1 MTEPRKVNDSVII
14 AEAIRLVQDGVSVTF
29 PVNGKSMLPF
39 IVGGRDS
46 VILEKPKDL
55 RCGDVVLA
63 WVETEK
69 RDGKHYVVHRIL
81 SMDSDVVTL
90 MGDGNLVLREF
101 CKREEVFAKVSLVV
115 KPGGKKLSL
124 DSFWN
129 RTMAKTWYFLLPL
142 RRYLLWIYNKVK

>member
-1 MTEPRKVNDSVII
+1 
-14 AEAIRLVQDGVSVTF
+14 
-29 PVNGKSMLPF
+29 MLPF